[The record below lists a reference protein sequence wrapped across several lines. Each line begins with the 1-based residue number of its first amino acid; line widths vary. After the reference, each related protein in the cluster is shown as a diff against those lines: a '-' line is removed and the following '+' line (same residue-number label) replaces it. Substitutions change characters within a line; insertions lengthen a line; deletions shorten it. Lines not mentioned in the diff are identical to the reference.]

1 VINVTVSAQSGA
13 SGGTPSTPRGPLR
26 VALLGNPNVGKT
38 TLFNALTGL
47 RHHTS
52 NFPGTTVEAR
62 VGWCVLHA
70 DQPPAP
76 PSAPPAASPAATA
89 APPAADSTA
98 IEVVD
103 LPGIY
108 SLELEQIEA
117 RVCRDAL
124 AGTLTP
130 GSDIREPDVVCVVID
145 ASNLARNL
153 TLLGEALRRR
163 LPTVVALTM
172 VDVAR
177 NHGRRV
183 DATLLAQRVGC
194 PVLPI
199 NARDGGSVAPDS
211 TAAPATTVIGPAGL
225 VPHLRAAGQSG
236 AVPTFTPPGDEVALR
251 RWAEDVASAVTTRL
265 GPGPSAVPA
274 PAPPVAGPVADTV
287 TDRLDRLL
295 THPVSGTLVFLAL
308 MAGLFVTIFTMAQW
322 PMGWIESVF
331 SLLSSAVGW
340 LLPEGLLRELLTDG
354 VVHGVGATVIF
365 LPQICL
371 LFFLISL
378 LEDTGYLA
386 RAALVMDR
394 VLRPFGLPGHAFV
407 PLLSSHACALPGIM
421 ACRTIPDRTER
432 LATILV
438 APFMTCSARLPVYVL
453 LTGLLFPDSPLHQ
466 ALAFIGC
473 YALGML
479 AGVGSALLV
488 RRTLLRG
495 AGRPMA
501 IELPSYKLPSLRTAL
516 LTSIDR
522 GLMFLRKAGT
532 TILAI
537 CLVLWWLGAF
547 PKVGPSPE
555 AQALRDRAAALV
567 QTAGPRPSDTPNTTP
582 NTTPSTT
589 PDPALAPQRAAWTEH
604 DNLLTNADA
613 LQAAHAKANS
623 YLGMVGRAAQPAFEP
638 LGLDWRLTIGVM
650 ASFAARE
657 VFVSTMSVVITGR
670 EEDGDAAPNI
680 TGGIRHQLATALR
693 DDGRTL
699 VFERR
704 TCWVLLVFYVLSM
717 QCLPTL
723 VVTARESGSAKWALL
738 QLTWMTGLAY
748 ALAWLVGLLAA

>member
-1 VINVTVSAQSGA
+1 MINLTVSAQSGA
-13 SGGTPSTPRGPLR
+13 SATSGPATPPGPLR

-62 VGWCVLHA
+62 VGWCVLQPEPQTTAA
-70 DQPPAP
+70 DTASSTPLPAA
-76 PSAPPAASPAATA
+76 SAPP
-89 APPAADSTA
+89 A

-117 RVCRDAL
+117 RVCREAL

-130 GSDIREPDVVCVVID
+130 EADIREPDVVCVVID

-177 NHGRRV
+177 DHGRRV

-211 TAAPATTVIGPAGL
+211 TAAAATTVIGPAGL

-265 GPGPSAVPA
+265 GPGPSAVSAPA
-274 PAPPVAGPVADTV
+274 AAPAAPPVAGPVADTI

-340 LLPEGLLRELLTDG
+340 LLPDGLLRELLTDG

-555 AQALRDRAAALV
+555 AQALRDRAAAVV
-567 QTAGPRPSDTPNTTP
+567 QTAGPRPSETPSTTP
-582 NTTPSTT
+582 NTT

-670 EEDGDAAPNI
+670 EEDGDGPDASS

-693 DDGRTL
+693 DDGQTL

-738 QLTWMTGLAY
+738 QLAWMTGLAY